1 MPIGGFVRL
10 KDRRLTDFPD
20 GRFAA
25 PLRLLIVFV
34 LLLAVPLTAAADFEA
49 GVAAVRAGDYGAAL
63 REWQP
68 LAEQGNVAAQFNL
81 GLLYENGLGVPRD
94 GATAALWYRRAAEQN
109 DRMAQA
115 YLGEM
120 YAKGLG
126 VPHDDGEALR
136 WFQRAA
142 ERGDNASQYN
152 VGMFYAMGRGVAP
165 SYVHAVAW
173 LTVALENG
181 AKPTELLE
189 LLKKNMSTESLEEA
203 LSLAIEVRKQCR
215 LD

>member
-1 MPIGGFVRL
+1 MLIDVFSRL
-10 KDRRLTDFPD
+10 NGRRLSVSVK
-20 GRFAA
+20 GCIAA
-25 PLRLLIVFV
+25 LRRMLLLF
-34 LLLAVPLTAAADFEA
+34 LLLAVPLAAAADFEA
-49 GVAAVRAGDYGAAL
+49 GVAAATAGDYRSAL

-68 LAEQGNVAAQFNL
+68 LAEDGNAEAQFNL
-81 GLLYENGLGVPRD
+81 GLMYENGLGVLQD

-126 VPHDDGEALR
+126 VPRDDREALR
-136 WFQRAA
+136 WFERAA
-142 ERGDNASQYN
+142 ERGDSASQYN
-152 VGMFYAMGRGVAP
+152 VGLFYATGRGIAP
-165 SYVHAVAW
+165 SDVHAVAW

-181 AKPTELLE
+181 AKPTELLD
-189 LLKKNMSTESLEEA
+189 LLKKNMSAQNLEQA
-203 LSLAIEVRKQCR
+203 LGLADEVRKQCR